1 MTHPDPGGRIED
13 PSHVVQRRIEECQ
26 GMVRSLALS
35 ISRKLPPNVE
45 LDDLIAY
52 GQVGLGEAAR
62 DFDPHRGS
70 RFSTYAYYRI
80 RGAIYDGL
88 SKMAWFDRARVS
100 QVRYDQMSNEV
111 LRLDSE
117 IDASDEATDLEGD
130 ARWLRNVS
138 HSLAVVYVASR
149 AGCQGGDEERGAG
162 GLVDES
168 SPDAATIA
176 MRQEVSDKLH
186 AFVEALPPM
195 AAQLIRGVYFEGLTL
210 QEAGHRMGVSK
221 SWASRLHSRAL
232 EQLARLLRSGGISAS

>member
-1 MTHPDPGGRIED
+1 MTGSDPM
-13 PSHVVQRRIEECQ
+13 VQQHIEECQ

-35 ISRKLPPNVE
+35 VARKLPPNVE
-45 LDDLIAY
+45 LEDLIAY

-62 DFDPHRGS
+62 DFDPNRGS

-88 SKMAWFDRARVS
+88 SKMAWFDRARAS

-117 IDASDEATDLEGD
+117 VDSSADATDLEGD

-138 HSLAVVYVASR
+138 HTLAVVCLASR
-149 AGCQGGDEERGAG
+149 AGCQPSEDEQGSA
-162 GLVDES
+162 GLVDQS
-168 SPDAATIA
+168 SPDAPTVAI
-176 MRQEVSDKLH
+176 RREISEKLH
-186 AFVEALPPM
+186 AFIEALPPM
-195 AAQLIRGVYFEGLTL
+195 ASQLIRGVYFEGLTL

-232 EQLARLLRSGGISAS
+232 EQLARLLRGGGISTC